1 MSSFTDLDGCPRC
14 ADVHLWR
21 VYSFRRVRL
30 GQVSAHDLDDAIEA
44 ALALWPEF
52 SNIERSKPWGAL
64 STERG
69 LAAFD
74 EFIAACGKG
83 LVNTF
88 PVGPQ
93 RGMKWPTF
101 FATQQLF

>member
-1 MSSFTDLDGCPRC
+1 MSSVTALDGCPRC

-21 VYSFRRVRL
+21 VYSLRRVRL
-30 GQVSAHDLDDAIEA
+30 GQVSAPDLDAAIEA

-64 STERG
+64 SKERG

-74 EFIAACGKG
+74 ESLQHAGK
-83 LVNTF
+83 VS
-88 PVGPQ
+88 
-93 RGMKWPTF
+93 
-101 FATQQLF
+101 